1 MIGNLTGWHF
11 LIIAGVLSA
20 VILIA
25 LALVFSIVRLARR
38 RPAVSGGTADPA
50 TRLAQLDQLRAKG
63 LVTEAEYDAK
73 RREIL
78 GLL

>member
-1 MIGNLTGWHF
+1 MLSNLTGWHF
-11 LIIAGVLSA
+11 LIIVGVLA
-20 VILIA
+20 AMILIA
-25 LALVFSIVRLARR
+25 LAIVFLIVYLARR
-38 RPAVSGGTADPA
+38 RPAGSGGTADPA
-50 TRLAQLDQLRAKG
+50 RRLAQLDQLRAQG

>member
-1 MIGNLTGWHF
+1 
-11 LIIAGVLSA
+11 
-20 VILIA
+20 
-25 LALVFSIVRLARR
+25 VFAIVRLARR
-38 RPAVSGGTADPA
+38 RPAISGGTADPA